1 MSGSLS
7 RDSNGIRNRFVGIGG
22 AVRYGQKRDVDELI
36 EVGIFEAAVSNRKGL
51 RWEVSNVRYER
62 LKTIME
68 HIFLTLTENET
79 VARITS
85 HNICGKMPQK
95 NCKTLWDSVVTFLS
109 LKVKPP
115 AREPVV
121 TPAYYGPFAEY
132 EEPATGGSG
141 CWVG

>member
-1 MSGSLS
+1 M
-7 RDSNGIRNRFVGIGG
+7 
-22 AVRYGQKRDVDELI
+22 
-36 EVGIFEAAVSNRKGL
+36 
-51 RWEVSNVRYER
+51 RYER

-79 VARITS
+79 VARITC
-85 HNICGKMPQK
+85 HNICGKMTQK

-132 EEPATGGSG
+132 EEPATGWLLGWLKVQFKFILTSNRQIVWG
-141 CWVG
+141 RPVIFCCRSTVAMRKTSNKSQTRELLV